1 MAQPTPRSYCSILLP
16 EKSRASSPSGLF
28 SFIHHLIKSEAQ
40 NEDFEA
46 MASRAFFDPVVAL
59 RAAPLLTST
68 CSLWFAWDQ
77 HFFLHL
83 FNKPEIRSKS
93 NELLPTYFGYFFR
106 GGVTRVLVLLSL
118 TVSSTLATCLVNH
131 DSHWANGSLRWYTA
145 GMVLAASHL
154 AFVPAIAPKVQAVI
168 EDTSK
173 GQSIKDLDSWLTI
186 HAWRGLTVDLAAWGC
201 FVVATVRNIQSS

>member
-1 MAQPTPRSYCSILLP
+1 
-16 EKSRASSPSGLF
+16 
-28 SFIHHLIKSEAQ
+28 
-40 NEDFEA
+40 

-83 FNKPEIRSKS
+83 FNKPEIREKS
-93 NELLPTYFGYFFR
+93 NELLPTYFRYFFR

-145 GMVLAASHL
+145 GLVLAASHL

-168 EDTSK
+168 EDSSK
-173 GQSIKDLDSWLTI
+173 GQSTNDLDGWLSI
-186 HAWRGLTVDLAAWGC
+186 HAVRGLTVDLAAWAC